1 MATSRS
7 ESELQ
12 FNGTSAADFRL
23 TQSPFAKNWPSTCKQ
38 SFPSRSLAKTKK
50 HIGGGNWSLEGFR
63 EPQCPLRG
71 LGCVKTGALPQTAR
85 NGAPTASG
93 AIQPLELAKLGLMPR
108 SGHCSAG
115 LLQFVTA
122 TPPAYAWYVV
132 AKTPQHSHKS
142 PWQTGGCVDDLRSP
156 HLHAAHR
163 RRARIRGTL

>member
-93 AIQPLELAKLGLMPR
+93 AIQPLELAKLGLMLR
-108 SGHCSAG
+108 SCRCSAG
-115 LLQFVTA
+115 LRRCFRGA
-122 TPPAYAWYVV
+122 PRAYAWSG
-132 AKTPQHSHKS
+132 AEKTPNPSHN
-142 PWQTGGCVDDLRSP
+142 PLGQPADPLRSNDP
-156 HLHAAHR
+156 
-163 RRARIRGTL
+163 